1 MQDWKFLEYHE
12 KVGIPVVAYAPLG
25 NTNQEYAYRNWKSA
39 GRQMIQDPVLKKI
52 ATARDCTPAQVS
64 LVWNLARNVTVIP
77 KAENVIHQVENYEA
91 HSKCKLTTGDLAT
104 IKALDKD
111 GKGGRRY
118 WDMCCYMSLP
128 CYHGLQDGPTANEPA
143 LADYC
148 TDAWH
153 TVPFNKERA
162 DIWTIPTQTCQRP
175 VPV

>member
-1 MQDWKFLEYHE
+1 
-12 KVGIPVVAYAPLG
+12 
-25 NTNQEYAYRNWKSA
+25 
-39 GRQMIQDPVLKKI
+39 MIQDPALRKI
-52 ATARDCTPAQVS
+52 AAARDCTPAQVS
-64 LVWNLARNVTVIP
+64 LAWNLARNVTVIA

-91 HSKCKLTTGDLAT
+91 PKCKLKAEDLAA

-111 GKGGRRY
+111 GKAGKRY

-128 CYHGLQDGPTANEPA
+128 CYYGLQDGPPDDGPA
-143 LADYC
+143 LADWC

-162 DIWTIPTQTCQRP
+162 DIWTIPNQTCQRP